1 MSLTEGKNI
10 LVYVETAGDTPVG
23 PALEIL
29 AKAKELAGA
38 KGEKVI
44 AAVLAKEPDAAAR
57 TAIEAGAD
65 EAVIV
70 KTEEKRPEVR
80 AGDAGK
86 TGGEIY
92 TGAGAGSS
100 DPGGQ
105 RCYSAGC
112 TEIRCRM
119 CR

>member
-70 KTEEKRPEVR
+70 TSGS
-80 AGDAGK
+80 AGGHAGK

-105 RCYSAGC
+105 RCYSVGC

>member
-29 AKAKELAGA
+29 AKAKNWQEQ
-38 KGEKVI
+38 KVKKLSQLF
-44 AAVLAKEPDAAAR
+44 LAKEPDAAAR

-80 AGDAGK
+80 AAMHGK

-92 TGAGAGSS
+92 TGVGAGSS